1 MKIKPYLYIQNLNIM
16 NKLKSYKDLL
26 VWQRAVDISVEV
38 YAISAAF
45 PKEEVF
51 GLTNQIRRASNSISL
66 NIAEGYSRNSAK
78 AYLNFLNI
86 AQGSLFE
93 LESGI
98 ILAERLQFVKSES
111 LIKLF
116 NLITEE
122 SKMLRS
128 LMNKIEEKTLTP
140 KPKQYYHRR
149 CHQRCPPFIVTYIT
163 HV

>member
-1 MKIKPYLYIQNLNIM
+1 M

-38 YAISAAF
+38 YAISASF

-51 GLTNQIRRASNSISL
+51 GLPNQIRRATNSISL

-98 ILAERLQFVKSES
+98 ILAERLQFAESES

-140 KPKQYYHRR
+140 KP
-149 CHQRCPPFIVTYIT
+149 
-163 HV
+163 

>member
-1 MKIKPYLYIQNLNIM
+1 M

-38 YAISAAF
+38 YAISASF

-51 GLTNQIRRASNSISL
+51 GLTNQIIRASNSISL

-98 ILAERLQFVKSES
+98 ILAERLQFAESES

-140 KPKQYYHRR
+140 KP
-149 CHQRCPPFIVTYIT
+149 
-163 HV
+163 

>member
-1 MKIKPYLYIQNLNIM
+1 M

-38 YAISAAF
+38 YAISASF

-98 ILAERLQFVKSES
+98 ILAERLQFVESES

-140 KPKQYYHRR
+140 KP
-149 CHQRCPPFIVTYIT
+149 
-163 HV
+163 

>member
-1 MKIKPYLYIQNLNIM
+1 M

-98 ILAERLQFVKSES
+98 ILAERLQFAESEI
-111 LIKLF
+111 LINLF

-140 KPKQYYHRR
+140 KP
-149 CHQRCPPFIVTYIT
+149 
-163 HV
+163 

>member
-1 MKIKPYLYIQNLNIM
+1 M

-38 YAISAAF
+38 YAISASF

-98 ILAERLQFVKSES
+98 ILAV
-111 LIKLF
+111 
-116 NLITEE
+116 
-122 SKMLRS
+122 
-128 LMNKIEEKTLTP
+128 
-140 KPKQYYHRR
+140 
-149 CHQRCPPFIVTYIT
+149 
-163 HV
+163 

>member
-1 MKIKPYLYIQNLNIM
+1 M

-38 YAISAAF
+38 YAISASF

-98 ILAERLQFVKSES
+98 ILAERLQFSVSEN
-111 LIKLF
+111 LNNVF
-116 NLITEE
+116 NLITQV

-128 LMNKIEEKTLTP
+128 LMNKIEEKTLNP
-140 KPKQYYHRR
+140 KP
-149 CHQRCPPFIVTYIT
+149 
-163 HV
+163 

>member
-38 YAISAAF
+38 YAISASF

-98 ILAERLQFVKSES
+98 ILAERLQFAESES

-140 KPKQYYHRR
+140 KP
-149 CHQRCPPFIVTYIT
+149 
-163 HV
+163 

>member
-1 MKIKPYLYIQNLNIM
+1 M
-16 NKLKSYKDLL
+16 NKLKSYKDLI

-38 YAISAAF
+38 YAISAVF

-98 ILAERLQFVKSES
+98 ILAERLQFAESES

-140 KPKQYYHRR
+140 KP
-149 CHQRCPPFIVTYIT
+149 
-163 HV
+163 

>member
-1 MKIKPYLYIQNLNIM
+1 M

-38 YAISAAF
+38 YAISASF

-98 ILAERLQFVKSES
+98 ILAERLQFAESES
-111 LIKLF
+111 LINLF

-140 KPKQYYHRR
+140 KP
-149 CHQRCPPFIVTYIT
+149 
-163 HV
+163 

>member
-1 MKIKPYLYIQNLNIM
+1 M

-26 VWQRAVDISVEV
+26 VWQRAVDILVEV
-38 YAISAAF
+38 YAISASF

-98 ILAERLQFVKSES
+98 ILAERLQFAESES

-140 KPKQYYHRR
+140 KP
-149 CHQRCPPFIVTYIT
+149 
-163 HV
+163 

>member
-38 YAISAAF
+38 YAISASF

-98 ILAERLQFVKSES
+98 ILAERLQFAESEI
-111 LIKLF
+111 LINLF

-140 KPKQYYHRR
+140 KP
-149 CHQRCPPFIVTYIT
+149 
-163 HV
+163 

>member
-1 MKIKPYLYIQNLNIM
+1 M

-38 YAISAAF
+38 YAISASF

-98 ILAERLQFVKSES
+98 ILAERLQFAESES
-111 LIKLF
+111 LINLF

-122 SKMLRS
+122 SKMLCS

-140 KPKQYYHRR
+140 KP
-149 CHQRCPPFIVTYIT
+149 
-163 HV
+163 

>member
-1 MKIKPYLYIQNLNIM
+1 M

-38 YAISAAF
+38 YAISASF

-98 ILAERLQFVKSES
+98 ILAERLQFAESEI
-111 LIKLF
+111 LINLF

-140 KPKQYYHRR
+140 KP
-149 CHQRCPPFIVTYIT
+149 
-163 HV
+163 

>member
-98 ILAERLQFVKSES
+98 ILAERLQFAESEI
-111 LIKLF
+111 LINLF

-140 KPKQYYHRR
+140 KP
-149 CHQRCPPFIVTYIT
+149 
-163 HV
+163 

>member
-1 MKIKPYLYIQNLNIM
+1 M

-98 ILAERLQFVKSES
+98 ILAERLQFAESES

-122 SKMLRS
+122 SKMLSS

-140 KPKQYYHRR
+140 KP
-149 CHQRCPPFIVTYIT
+149 
-163 HV
+163 

>member
-38 YAISAAF
+38 YAISASF

-98 ILAERLQFVKSES
+98 ILAERLQFSVSEN
-111 LIKLF
+111 LNNVF
-116 NLITEE
+116 NLITQV

-128 LMNKIEEKTLTP
+128 LMNKIEEKTLNP
-140 KPKQYYHRR
+140 KP
-149 CHQRCPPFIVTYIT
+149 
-163 HV
+163 

>member
-1 MKIKPYLYIQNLNIM
+1 M

-66 NIAEGYSRNSAK
+66 NIAEGYSRNSTK

-140 KPKQYYHRR
+140 KP
-149 CHQRCPPFIVTYIT
+149 
-163 HV
+163 

>member
-98 ILAERLQFVKSES
+98 ILAERLQFAESES

-122 SKMLRS
+122 SKMLSS

-140 KPKQYYHRR
+140 KP
-149 CHQRCPPFIVTYIT
+149 
-163 HV
+163 

>member
-1 MKIKPYLYIQNLNIM
+1 MQ
-16 NKLKSYKDLL
+16 L
-26 VWQRAVDISVEV
+26 VH
-38 YAISAAF
+38 
-45 PKEEVF
+45 
-51 GLTNQIRRASNSISL
+51 
-66 NIAEGYSRNSAK
+66 IAEGYSRNSAK

-98 ILAERLQFVKSES
+98 ILAERLQFAESES

-140 KPKQYYHRR
+140 KP
-149 CHQRCPPFIVTYIT
+149 
-163 HV
+163 

>member
-1 MKIKPYLYIQNLNIM
+1 M

-140 KPKQYYHRR
+140 KP
-149 CHQRCPPFIVTYIT
+149 
-163 HV
+163 

>member
-140 KPKQYYHRR
+140 KP
-149 CHQRCPPFIVTYIT
+149 
-163 HV
+163 

>member
-1 MKIKPYLYIQNLNIM
+1 M

-38 YAISAAF
+38 YAISASF

-98 ILAERLQFVKSES
+98 ILAERLQFAESES

-140 KPKQYYHRR
+140 KP
-149 CHQRCPPFIVTYIT
+149 
-163 HV
+163 

>member
-1 MKIKPYLYIQNLNIM
+1 M

-38 YAISAAF
+38 YAISASF

-98 ILAERLQFVKSES
+98 ILAERLQFAESES

-122 SKMLRS
+122 SKLLRS

-140 KPKQYYHRR
+140 KP
-149 CHQRCPPFIVTYIT
+149 
-163 HV
+163 

>member
-1 MKIKPYLYIQNLNIM
+1 M
-16 NKLKSYKDLL
+16 NKLNSYKDLL

-38 YAISAAF
+38 YAISASF

-98 ILAERLQFVKSES
+98 ILAERLQFAESES
-111 LIKLF
+111 LINLF

-140 KPKQYYHRR
+140 KP
-149 CHQRCPPFIVTYIT
+149 
-163 HV
+163 

>member
-1 MKIKPYLYIQNLNIM
+1 M

-38 YAISAAF
+38 YAISASF

-98 ILAERLQFVKSES
+98 ILAERLQFEESES

-140 KPKQYYHRR
+140 KP
-149 CHQRCPPFIVTYIT
+149 
-163 HV
+163 

>member
-1 MKIKPYLYIQNLNIM
+1 M

-38 YAISAAF
+38 YAISASF

-78 AYLNFLNI
+78 AYLIFLNI

-98 ILAERLQFVKSES
+98 ILAERLQFAESES
-111 LIKLF
+111 LINLF

-140 KPKQYYHRR
+140 KP
-149 CHQRCPPFIVTYIT
+149 
-163 HV
+163 